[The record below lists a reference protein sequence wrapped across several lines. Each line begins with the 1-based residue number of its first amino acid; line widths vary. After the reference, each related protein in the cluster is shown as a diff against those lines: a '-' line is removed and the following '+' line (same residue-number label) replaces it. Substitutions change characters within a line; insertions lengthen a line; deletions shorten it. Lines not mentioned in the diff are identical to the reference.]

1 VTRIEKVVSES
12 LRDMADRAA
21 LPGGPTDLADV
32 ALRGRARKRTVRRLT
47 TVFAILAVAGAIA
60 IPTALVRHTTERRP
74 TTVDH
79 WKKPP
84 LSHAHHGNTSVSAQ
98 LDESPPRHLVAAD
111 DVALSA
117 YTVSIKVPPFT
128 DQWFLY
134 NGRSGTYEPTP
145 WATLDVS
152 PGMGLAAG
160 LEGPMVNNRIGI
172 VDMTTGKVFSW
183 ISTDHLVGAV
193 QFSPD
198 GTELLATTYAALGVG
213 ESTTYVRDGIV
224 LIDLVTGKQTFH
236 SIPHDTVPPEPFGA
250 IANAIARWTP
260 DGKYVWLEYV
270 EAPADPGGPS
280 LNLLTLK
287 SVYKFFRPDGTP
299 MPPPANAAAIT
310 LDRGRGAAVSPD
322 GTKVLIASLGSTTA
336 VRDVTTGAKYIQR
349 VDQLKSWASN
359 NALVAE
365 KASTLVLVS
374 VDGRSIVTLTATE
387 SISQDGSV
395 VGSWQ
400 PLVTRR

>member
-1 VTRIEKVVSES
+1 VTTIEKVVSES

-21 LPGGPTDLADV
+21 LPGSPTNLADM
-32 ALRGRARKRTVRRLT
+32 ALRGRARKRTTRRVT
-47 TVFAILAVAGAIA
+47 TVFVILAVACAIA
-60 IPTALVRHTTERRP
+60 IPTALVRHATEQRL
-74 TTVDH
+74 TTVNH

-117 YTVSIKVPPFT
+117 YTVSRKT
-128 DQWFLY
+128 ARTQWFLY
-134 NGRSGTYEPTP
+134 NGRSGRYEPTP

-152 PGMGLAAG
+152 PGMGLAAV
-160 LEGPMVNNRIGI
+160 LEGPTVNNRIGI

-198 GTELLATTYAALGVG
+198 GTQLLATTYAASGDG
-213 ESTTYVRDGIV
+213 EPKKYGRDGII

-236 SIPHDTVPPEPFGA
+236 SIPPDTERALLGWSGLGGGA
-250 IANAIARWTP
+250 KWTP
-260 DGKYVWLEYV
+260 DGKYLWLDYL
-270 EAPADPGGPS
+270 EAPGDIS
-280 LNLLTLK
+280 LMLK

-310 LDRGRGAAVSPD
+310 LDGGRGAAVSPD

-336 VRDVTTGAKYIQR
+336 VRDETTGATYTQR
-349 VDQLKSWASN
+349 VDQLTSWASN
-359 NALVAE
+359 DALVAQ

-374 VDGRSIVTLTATE
+374 LDGRSIVPLTGTE
-387 SISQDGSV
+387 SISQDGSA

>member
-12 LRDMADRAA
+12 LRDMADAA
-21 LPGGPTDLADV
+21 LPGSPTDLADV
-32 ALRGRARKRTVRRLT
+32 ALRGRARKRTTRRLT
-47 TVFAILAVAGAIA
+47 TVVTIVAVACAIA
-60 IPTALVRHTTERRP
+60 IPTALVRHTTERRL

-117 YTVSIKVPPFT
+117 YHVDMKIPAKS
-128 DQWFLY
+128 QWFLY
-134 NGRSGTYEPTP
+134 NDRSHAYVPTP

-152 PGMGLAAG
+152 PGMGLAAV
-160 LEGPMVNNRIGI
+160 LEGPTVNNRIGI
-172 VDMTTGKVFSW
+172 VDMATDKVFSW
-183 ISTDHLVGAV
+183 ISSNHLVGAV

-198 GTELLATTYAALGVG
+198 GTQLLATTYAALGDG
-213 ESTTYVRDGIV
+213 EPKKYGRNGII

-236 SIPHDTVPPEPFGA
+236 SIPPDTVRALLGWSGLSGGA
-250 IANAIARWTP
+250 KWTP
-260 DGKYVWLEYV
+260 DGKYVWLEYF
-270 EAPADPGGPS
+270 EAPADRF
-280 LNLLTLK
+280 LTLK

-299 MPPPANAAAIT
+299 MPPPINAAAIT
-310 LDRGRGAAVSPD
+310 LDGGRGAAVSPD

-336 VRDVTTGAKYIQR
+336 VRDVTTGAKYTQR
-349 VDQLKSWASN
+349 VDQLTSWASN
-359 NALVAE
+359 DALVAQ

-374 VDGRSIVTLTATE
+374 MDGRSIVPLTGTE
-387 SISQDGSV
+387 SISQDGSA